1 MSDPLPLYRYKG
13 KVLRVIDGDTIE
25 VLIDLGFY
33 TFKKAK
39 IRLKGINAPE
49 IFHPRSREER
59 KRGLEAKEFLSSL
72 FRDSNEVYLRV
83 YKKGKYGR
91 WIADL
96 FLSDGT
102 LVNSLLVRKG
112 YAHPLNE

>member
-13 KVLRVIDGDTIE
+13 KVLRVIDGDTLE

-49 IFHPRSREER
+49 IFHPKSKEER
-59 KRGLEAKEFLSSL
+59 KKGLEAKKFLSSL
-72 FRDSNEVYLRV
+72 FKDSNEVYLRV

-91 WIADL
+91 WIVDL
-96 FLSDGT
+96 LLKDGT
-102 LVNSLLVRKG
+102 LINDLLAERG
-112 YAHPLNE
+112 YASRIED